1 MNNKKCFF
9 YCVLSW
15 IPFIIF
21 FSFGFYILN
30 SYLTVNKIVLHN
42 KFQVLRLSP
51 MGIGIILIIN
61 SILYKLNYFWFIEVA
76 EEQECDKEML
86 YLDNDR
92 VLALISIFKW
102 WGTFLLGVF
111 SILLQFIIDHFIPY
125 TRHF

>member
-1 MNNKKCFF
+1 MKKGCFF

-21 FSFGFYILN
+21 FIIWFYVLD

-42 KFQVLRLSP
+42 RFQVLRLSP
-51 MGIGIILIIN
+51 MGIGIFFIID
-61 SILYKLNYFWFIEVA
+61 SILYKLNYFWFIKIA
-76 EEQECDKEML
+76 EEQKCDKEML

-92 VLALISIFKW
+92 VLTLISIFKW
-102 WGTFLLGVF
+102 WGTFLLGIF
-111 SILLQFIIDHFIPY
+111 AILLQFIIDHFIPY